1 MFAIETVL
9 VQLSLHAVLWNI
21 KMLLNFFELSI

>member
-9 VQLSLHAVLWNI
+9 VGLSLHTVLWNI